1 MTSYNGHRSWNAW
14 NVCLWIYNDEA
25 IYFRAVE
32 LVKRLGVYRAATAL
46 MHELPSRTPD
56 GAQYNHLCLRL
67 ALEDMAESEAA

>member
-1 MTSYNGHRSWNAW
+1 MKTYNGHRSWNAW
-14 NVCLWIYNDEA
+14 NVCLWVYNDES

-32 LVKRLGVYRAATAL
+32 LVKQLGVYRAATRL
-46 MHELPSRTPD
+46 LNELPARTPD